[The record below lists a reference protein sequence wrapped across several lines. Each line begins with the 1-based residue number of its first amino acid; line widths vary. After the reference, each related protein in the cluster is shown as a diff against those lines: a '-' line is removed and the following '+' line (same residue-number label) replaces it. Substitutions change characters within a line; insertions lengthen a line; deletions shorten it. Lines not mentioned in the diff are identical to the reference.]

1 MRDVPDSSAPKRM
14 RIARAP
20 RSKSGCRTCRIR
32 HVKCDES
39 PDRCLNCEST
49 GRQCDGYDLDRLPSK
64 KGPASSTALGLHQMR
79 LVLPDQTS
87 DERRCFSYFQCS
99 TIPMINVWF
108 DHQMWERLTLQMSHA
123 EPAICH
129 AVVAV
134 SALQQLVETTGIPV
148 LPEDMTN
155 RYHRFA
161 LGQYNRAVTHLISRM
176 NSNDPSVKNM
186 ALMCCLLFVVFE
198 LTRGRYDLAIVHLQ
212 NGVKLLGA
220 DAQRPNYSSLYHAHP
235 SLALERQ
242 IDPSFAAAI
251 MHLDLQSAHF
261 GVSKLH
267 DGLDLE
273 MFAHQVESAPAI
285 DDFRTIQDAWIVRD
299 RIFIQF
305 CMFGSLCESFSAD
318 EISANYSVL
327 CTEQRKQQAQLA
339 GFAAAL
345 DRFEEAS
352 IRHRCLTP
360 KEQRAMAILRM
371 HHAAL
376 SVVTDI
382 CLIKCSETI
391 RSISTERFNNVV
403 DQAKSI
409 TTSLKEIAPR
419 STPRRPT
426 LLMETGTIA
435 PLFFVIAKCDNPGV
449 RQRALKVLKSWPHR
463 EGLWDSQLAATLA
476 RQMMFAEAR

>member
-1 MRDVPDSSAPKRM
+1 M
-14 RIARAP
+14 
-20 RSKSGCRTCRIR
+20 
-32 HVKCDES
+32 
-39 PDRCLNCEST
+39 
-49 GRQCDGYDLDRLPSK
+49 
-64 KGPASSTALGLHQMR
+64 
-79 LVLPDQTS
+79 
-87 DERRCFSYFQCS
+87 
-99 TIPMINVWF
+99 NVWF
-108 DHQMWERLTLQMSHA
+108 DHNMWERLTLQMSHG

-161 LGQYNRAVTHLISRM
+161 LGQYNRAVNHLVSRM

-220 DAQRPNYSSLYHAHP
+220 EAQRPIYSSLYHTHP
-235 SLALERQ
+235 SSAVERH
-242 IDPSFAAAI
+242 IEPSFAAAI

-267 DGLDLE
+267 EGLDLE
-273 MFAHQVESAPAI
+273 MFAHQAGHAPSVVNYQ
-285 DDFRTIQDAWIVRD
+285 TIQDAWIVRD

-305 CMFGSLCESFSAD
+305 CMFGTLCESFSEAD
-318 EISANYSVL
+318 ISANYAKL
-327 CTEQRKQQAQLA
+327 RTEQRKQQAQLA
-339 GFAAAL
+339 GFAEAL

-352 IRHRCLTP
+352 IRRKRLTQ
-360 KEQRAMAILRM
+360 KERRALAILRM

-391 RSISTERFNNVV
+391 RRISTDRFNDIV
-403 DQAKSI
+403 DQAKRI
-409 TTSLKEIAPR
+409 TGSLMEIAPR
-419 STPRRPT
+419 STPRHPT

-449 RQRALKVLKSWPHR
+449 RQRALEVLESWPHR

-476 RQMMFAEAR
+476 RQMMCPGLQ

>member
-1 MRDVPDSSAPKRM
+1 MGGFSESSQPKRI

-39 PDRCLNCEST
+39 PGRCFNCVST
-49 GRQCDGYDLDRLPSK
+49 GRQCDGYDLDRLPPK
-64 KGPASSTALGLHQMR
+64 NGPAGGTTLSVHRMR

-108 DHQMWERLTLQMSHA
+108 DHNMWDRLTLQMSHA

-134 SALQQLVETTGIPV
+134 SALQQLVATTGMPV

-161 LGQYNRAVTHLISRM
+161 LGQYNRAVSHLISRM

-186 ALMCCLLFVVFE
+186 ALVCCLLFVVFE
-198 LTRGRYDLAIVHLQ
+198 LTWGRYDVAILHLQ
-212 NGVKLLGA
+212 NGVKLLGSQ
-220 DAQRPNYSSLYHAHP
+220 AQKPLYTSLYHTHP
-235 SLALERQ
+235 SSALERH
-242 IDPSFAAAI
+242 IEPSFAAAI

-273 MFAHQVESAPAI
+273 MFAHRVGHGPSTL
-285 DDFRTIQDAWIVRD
+285 DFQTIQDAWIVRD

-305 CMFGSLCESFSAD
+305 CMFGNLCESFSAAD
-318 EISANYSVL
+318 ICANYGVL
-327 CTEQRKQQAQLA
+327 RMEQRKQQAQLA
-339 GFAAAL
+339 GFAQAL
-345 DRFEEAS
+345 DRFEAAS
-352 IRHRCLTP
+352 IHRRCLTG
-360 KEQRAMAILRM
+360 KERRALAILRM

-376 SVVTDI
+376 SVITDV
-382 CLIKCSETI
+382 CLVKCSDTI
-391 RSISTERFNNVV
+391 CSMSMERFNNVV
-403 DQAKSI
+403 VQAKSI
-409 TTSLKEIAPR
+409 THSLMEIAPR
-419 STPRRPT
+419 STPHCPT

-435 PLFFVIAKCDNPGV
+435 PLFFVIAKCDHPGI
-449 RQRALKVLKSWPHR
+449 QQSALVVLESWPHR

-476 RQMMFAEAR
+476 RQKMGRSVH

>member
-1 MRDVPDSSAPKRM
+1 
-14 RIARAP
+14 
-20 RSKSGCRTCRIR
+20 
-32 HVKCDES
+32 
-39 PDRCLNCEST
+39 
-49 GRQCDGYDLDRLPSK
+49 
-64 KGPASSTALGLHQMR
+64 MR

-99 TIPMINVWF
+99 TIPMMNVWF
-108 DHQMWERLTLQMSHA
+108 DHHMWDRLTLQMSHA

-161 LGQYNRAVTHLISRM
+161 LGQYNRAVSHLISRM

-220 DAQRPNYSSLYHAHP
+220 EAQRPIYSSLYHTHP
-235 SLALERQ
+235 SSAVERH
-242 IDPSFAAAI
+242 IEPSFAAAI

-267 DGLDLE
+267 EGLDLE
-273 MFAHQVESAPAI
+273 MFAHRAGRAPSMV
-285 DDFRTIQDAWIVRD
+285 DFQTIKDAWIVRD

-305 CMFGSLCESFSAD
+305 CMFGTLCESFSEAD
-318 EISANYSVL
+318 MSANYGIL
-327 CTEQRKQQAQLA
+327 RTEQRKQQAQLA
-339 GFAAAL
+339 GFAEAL

-352 IRHRCLTP
+352 ICRRLLTG
-360 KEQRAMAILRM
+360 KERRALAILRM
-371 HHAAL
+371 HQAAL
-376 SVVTDI
+376 SVTTDI

-391 RSISTERFNNVV
+391 RSISTERFKDVV
-403 DQAKSI
+403 DQAKTI
-409 TTSLKEIAPR
+409 TGNLMEIAPR

-449 RQRALKVLKSWPHR
+449 RQRALEVLESWPHR

-476 RQMMFAEAR
+476 RQMMCPGVH